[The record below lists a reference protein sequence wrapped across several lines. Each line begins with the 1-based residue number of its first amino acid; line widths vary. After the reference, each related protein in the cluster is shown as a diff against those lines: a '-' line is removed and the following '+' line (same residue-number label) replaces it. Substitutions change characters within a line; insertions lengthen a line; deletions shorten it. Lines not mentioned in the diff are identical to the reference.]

1 MERNGKLL
9 TFAYNLTCW
18 HRVGSGPRI
27 LKVGEGKKDCN
38 TTADGSILLRHVRS
52 PTRCLDSNLSFK
64 EDPALKSSKFPHLVV
79 IALLV
84 CSGIVK
90 PPLASA
96 QEEKINFSRLVV
108 VGDSLAA
115 GVENDSL
122 VAFQQV
128 HGFANVI
135 ARQAGAPLVL
145 PLVPYP
151 GAPNTLELISPAF
164 PPVIQPVPGILL
176 FPRLNPFQ
184 RVTDLGVPL
193 QTVDEALNL
202 KPNGNL
208 TSGDATQLATNLV
221 LGFPCPVLFPWCPG
235 RTQVEQA
242 VDLNPTTLIVE
253 LGSNDILGSLTTG
266 QFASLTPQQIETLL
280 TDFNA
285 SYESLLNALGGT
297 HATLIVANIPDVI
310 ETAYFIP
317 VSKLAEEEGV
327 DVDLLAEDLGIGA
340 SDFVTISAIPTVE
353 AILTNSQPGPLSS
366 ACPASA
372 APCVVT
378 AAQAALVREVTTGLN
393 GLVAAQAL
401 AHGVVLVDLFSL
413 ADDIYANGY
422 QVGDVKLTADFLGG
436 LYSLDGLH
444 PTDTGYGILANAFI
458 HQINTSFG
466 TRIVP
471 ASIEEIAAC
480 DPLVLTHPSPCRT
493 F

>member
-1 MERNGKLL
+1 M
-9 TFAYNLTCW
+9 
-18 HRVGSGPRI
+18 
-27 LKVGEGKKDCN
+27 
-38 TTADGSILLRHVRS
+38 RHVRS
-52 PTRCLDSNLSFK
+52 PTGCLDSDLPLK
-64 EDPALKSSKFPHLVV
+64 EDPALNFPKLPHLVV
-79 IALLV
+79 ITLLV
-84 CSGIVK
+84 CSALVK
-90 PPLASA
+90 PPLACA

-122 VAFQQV
+122 VVFQQV
-128 HGFANVI
+128 RGFANVI
-135 ARQAGAPLVL
+135 AHQAGAPLVL

-151 GAPNTLELISPAF
+151 GAPKNLELISPAF
-164 PPVIQPVPGILL
+164 PPVIQPVPGVLL

-202 KPNGNL
+202 KPNANL

-242 VDLNPTTLIVE
+242 VDLSPTVLIVE
-253 LGSNDILGSLTTG
+253 LGSNDVLSGFNSG
-266 QFASLTPQQIETLL
+266 QLASLTPQQMETLL
-280 TDFNA
+280 TNFNA
-285 SYESLLNALGGT
+285 SYESLMNALGGT

-327 DVDLLAEDLGIGA
+327 EVDLLAEDLEIGA

-393 GLVAAQAL
+393 AVVAAQAL
-401 AHGVVLVDLFSL
+401 AHGAGLVDLFSL
-413 ADDIYANGY
+413 VDDIYANGY
-422 QVGDVKLTADFLGG
+422 QVGNVKLTADFLGG

-444 PTDTGYGILANAFI
+444 PTNTGYGILANAFI
-458 HQINTSFG
+458 QEINTSFG
-466 TRIVP
+466 TRIEP
-471 ASIEEIAAC
+471 ANIEEIAAC
-480 DPLVLTHPSPCRT
+480 DPLVLTHPSTCPT